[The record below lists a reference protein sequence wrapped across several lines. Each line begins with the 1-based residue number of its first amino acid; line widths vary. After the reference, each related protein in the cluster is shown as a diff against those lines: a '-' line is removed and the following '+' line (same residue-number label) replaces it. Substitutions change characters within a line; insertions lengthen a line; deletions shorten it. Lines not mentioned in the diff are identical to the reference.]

1 VRRREFITLLG
12 GAAAAGPLGGARAQ
26 QRTLPMIGFLRSV
39 SLTNAAPLVTAFRDG
54 LKETGF
60 VEGQN
65 VAIEFRTAEGHN
77 DRLPALVS
85 DLIRLPVTAI
95 FCNTVAA
102 QVVKAATA
110 SIPII
115 FTTGSDPVRDGLVA
129 SLNRPGGNLTGAS
142 FFSGALGG
150 KRLELLRE
158 LLPKATAI
166 ALLVNPATRESEGER
181 REVVAA
187 AQSLGQELIVF
198 DVSNDGDIEAA
209 FATFSQRGVG
219 AVLIGA
225 GGFMFSRRE
234 RLVALAARYRLPA
247 SYSSREAALS
257 GGLMSYAGSQRD
269 AYRQAGIYTGRILK
283 GEKPADLPFLQS
295 TRFELVLNL
304 KTAKDLG
311 LTVSDKLLVAADEV
325 IE

>member
-1 VRRREFITLLG
+1 MRRREFITLLG

-110 SIPII
+110 SIPIY
-115 FTTGSDPVRDGLVA
+115 FH
-129 SLNRPGGNLTGAS
+129 NRKR
-142 FFSGALGG
+142 SGQGRPRRQPKSAGWKPDRG
-150 KRLELLRE
+150 ELFLWRARR
-158 LLPKATAI
+158 KATG
-166 ALLVNPATRESEGER
+166 T
-181 REVVAA
+181 
-187 AQSLGQELIVF
+187 
-198 DVSNDGDIEAA
+198 
-209 FATFSQRGVG
+209 
-219 AVLIGA
+219 
-225 GGFMFSRRE
+225 
-234 RLVALAARYRLPA
+234 AARAPAQGYCNRLARKP
-247 SYSSREAALS
+247 S
-257 GGLMSYAGSQRD
+257 D
-269 AYRQAGIYTGRILK
+269 A
-283 GEKPADLPFLQS
+283 
-295 TRFELVLNL
+295 
-304 KTAKDLG
+304 
-311 LTVSDKLLVAADEV
+311 
-325 IE
+325 